1 MLRKMMDFDF
11 DQYVFEYLLLLIIRN
26 DSGSK
31 MSPLILWGQS
41 LRIMIIQRIGR
52 ILFFF
57 LNKSK

>member
-41 LRIMIIQRIGR
+41 LRIMIIGR

-57 LNKSK
+57 FK

>member
-11 DQYVFEYLLLLIIRN
+11 EQYVFEYLLLLIIRN

-41 LRIMIIQRIGR
+41 LRIMIIGR

>member
-1 MLRKMMDFDF
+1 MSRKMMDFDF
-11 DQYVFEYLLLLIIRN
+11 EQYVFEYLLLLIIRN

-57 LNKSK
+57 FK